1 MNEEQQQKNEQIY
14 DISKLAVTVLSFAGL
29 LIIASMGPST
39 LIDNTIATEIAFAQ
53 QQTPTEIISTVK
65 TLLNQTINEYKNQN
79 FTGAQNLASSA
90 YLDNFEFIEAPLE
103 KHDKALK
110 ENTEIMLREQLRQS
124 IKDKLPVESVQEL
137 VNKINDNLNKAEQ
150 LLAQPSM

>member
-39 LIDNTIATEIAFAQ
+39 LIDNTIATEITFAQ
-53 QQTPTEIISTVK
+53 QQTPTEIISTIK